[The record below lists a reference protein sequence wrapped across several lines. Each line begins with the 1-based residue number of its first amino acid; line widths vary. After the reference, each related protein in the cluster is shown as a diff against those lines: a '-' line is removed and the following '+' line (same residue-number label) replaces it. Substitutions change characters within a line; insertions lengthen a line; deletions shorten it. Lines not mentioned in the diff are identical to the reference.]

1 MRILTVIVEK
11 TGTGYSGYLPDVPG
25 IAVAADT
32 FGELRERT
40 VEAIALYVETSRE
53 FGEAVPEVLTENYDL
68 YFRFDIQAFM
78 QWMSKTM
85 SQRGLSEIA
94 DMNESLISQYASGIK
109 KPGSKQLKRIE
120 KAIHRFADDLHA
132 ISF

>member
-1 MRILTVIVEK
+1 MNVLTVVVEK
-11 TGTGYSGYLPDVPG
+11 TGTGYSGFLPDVPG
-25 IAVAADT
+25 IAVVADS
-32 FGELRERT
+32 FGELREQI

-53 FGEAVPEVLTENYDL
+53 YGEAVPEVLTENYEIN
-68 YFRFDIQAFM
+68 FRFDIQAFM
-78 QWMSKTM
+78 QWMSRTM

-109 KPGSKQLKRIE
+109 KPGAKQLKRIE
-120 KAIHRFADDLHA
+120 KAIHRFADDLQA